1 MRQWRLDPFPGTIDA
16 PWLIESARR
25 VSIAWEPDPRA
36 LAWVLTVILSVWV
49 GDSVALL
56 AGKALGKHKL
66 APSISPNKSPR
77 RSESSGLI
85 ASTAVGAAS
94 FQGFGLGDWR
104 MGLIAGAVI
113 SVAGQTGDLAESV
126 LKRQAGVKDTGAV
139 IPGHGGILT
148 SIASTHCSMRS
159 RSEATASSP
168 RIDGSVR

>member
-1 MRQWRLDPFPGTIDA
+1 MGPYRDLIRLGRRLCRP
-16 PWLIESARR
+16 ARR
-25 VSIAWEPDPRA
+25 KGPWQAQAR
-36 LAWVLTVILSVWV
+36 SV
-49 GDSVALL
+49 
-56 AGKALGKHKL
+56 HK
-66 APSISPNKSPR
+66 SEQVPR

-159 RSEATASSP
+159 LPASLMASA
-168 RIDGSVR
+168 DSSD